1 MNFSLIGC
9 VIGVFA
15 AQAAMAADGD
25 RPVLVGRDGPELDA
39 CASVGRVTRPDPEK
53 DSYLSVYARP
63 DDNGGEADRV
73 AGGNLVWLCDSDGD
87 WQGIVYPSG
96 PWQDLGD
103 CRVSSPQHA
112 PGPYAGPCRQG
123 WVQARN
129 LELVAG

>member
-1 MNFSLIGC
+1 MLIGA
-9 VIGVFA
+9 FLT
-15 AQAAMAADGD
+15 QAAVATGPA
-25 RPVLVGRDGPELDA
+25 RPVLVGRDGPELEA

-73 AGGNLVWLCDSDGD
+73 AGGNLVWLCDSEGD

-96 PWQDLGD
+96 TWQDLGD
-103 CRVSSPQHA
+103 CRVSSPQQA

-123 WVQARN
+123 WVQARH